1 MSGQPR
7 RHFTAEFKEQAV
19 ARLSEPGASQTS
31 VAREFGVRPPPLKG
45 WRLEL
50 AAAGSAEA
58 VRRPQAEAA
67 ELAEL
72 CRENRRL
79 REKVEVM
86 RKGARANAMRSS
98 EPVNAFF
105 AQWAAKH

>member
-1 MSGQPR
+1 MSRHPR

-31 VAREFGVRPPPLKG
+31 VALELGVTPSQLKG
-45 WRLEL
+45 RRLEL

-58 VRRPQAEAA
+58 IRRQQAEAA
-67 ELAEL
+67 ELW
-72 CRENRRL
+72 RENRRL
-79 REKVEVM
+79 REEVEVM